1 MSYHS
6 PEFVIASLIGDTA
19 VRQRVPRMANLTML
33 PPPAGEKRC
42 YTCRLVLSTDEFYRR
57 SYGRKGCMPN
67 CKSCHKKAVQRN
79 AYQNP

>member
-1 MSYHS
+1 MRATS
-6 PEFVIASLIGDTA
+6 EDLVDFVFGDRF
-19 VRQRVPRMANLTML
+19 VRQSVLRAPNPAML

-42 YTCRLVLSTDEFYRR
+42 YTCRDVKSTDDFYRR

-67 CKSCHKKAVQRN
+67 CKACHKRAVQRN